1 MELRRVVV
9 TGLGAL
15 TPIGN
20 TVSEYWNGLIN
31 GVSGSDLITR
41 FDASKFKTKFACEV
55 KGFNVEDHIER
66 KEMRKM
72 DPYTHY
78 ALVVVKEAIVDSGI
92 DVEKVDKDRVGVIWG
107 SGIGGLT
114 TFQEECM
121 NFGRGDGTP
130 RFNPFFIPKM
140 IADIASGH
148 ISIQY

>member
-1 MELRRVVV
+1 MELKRVVV

-20 TVSEYWNGLIN
+20 SVPEYWNGLIN

-41 FDASKFKTKFACEV
+41 FDASKFKTKFACEI

-78 ALVVVKEAIVDSGI
+78 ALVVVKEAIADSGI

-107 SGIGGLT
+107 SGIGGLI
-114 TFQEECM
+114 TFQEECV

-130 RFNPFFIPKM
+130 RFNPFFSFRK
-140 IADIASGH
+140 
-148 ISIQY
+148 